1 MMDKIIIKG
10 LKIYAFHGVNQEEK
24 DEGQNFIIDAVLYVD
39 LKQAGYTDVVNDTVS
54 YAKVTKSII
63 KVVKERSYNLL
74 ERVAHMITQ
83 QLFAEFV
90 DIEKI
95 DITVKKPEAPIKAEF
110 DYMAVNICR
119 DRNEIC
125 DRSST

>member
-1 MMDKIIIKG
+1 MDKIIIKG
-10 LKIYAFHGVNQEEK
+10 LKIYAFHGVNREEK

-54 YAKVTKSII
+54 YVKVTKSII
-63 KVVKERSYNLL
+63 KVVKERSYDLL
-74 ERVAHMITQ
+74 ERVAYMITK
-83 QLFAEFV
+83 QLFSEFV
-90 DIEKI
+90 DIEEI

-125 DRSST
+125 DRSGT